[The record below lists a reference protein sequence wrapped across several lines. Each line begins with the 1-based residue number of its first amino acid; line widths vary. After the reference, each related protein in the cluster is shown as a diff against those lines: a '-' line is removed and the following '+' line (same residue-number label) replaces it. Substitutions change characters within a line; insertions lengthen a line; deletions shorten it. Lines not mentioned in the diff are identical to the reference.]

1 MAHPLQPVYDFIM
14 RRKLARLRKTEPE
27 LANSFDPKYLTAEM
41 KEGRIDITAI
51 FQNSPLRIL
60 GDEAARILDET
71 STKNFL
77 ELNMFSVKTARPV
90 RITLQ
95 WAEKYSPGEEC
106 ERLRRKVAELEA
118 KVAEAD
124 KAWTEVFKLREQIE
138 AGQLKPWER

>member
-14 RRKLARLRKTEPE
+14 RCKLASLRKTDPE

-60 GDEAARILDET
+60 ADEAARMMDET
-71 STKNFL
+71 GTKNFL
-77 ELNMFSVKTARPV
+77 ELNMFSARMSRPV

-95 WAEKYSPGEEC
+95 WADKYSPAEEC
-106 ERLRRKVAELEA
+106 ERLRRRVKELET
-118 KVAEAD
+118 K
-124 KAWTEVFKLREQIE
+124 
-138 AGQLKPWER
+138 AGQV